1 MTQKIINIAKVLL
14 SKKAKLVFL
23 FNFHRIGTVNKKN
36 PFHILHTVSEKLF
49 RIQIRFLSLFGEFVS
64 LNDIRDYENLSKI
77 NFSVTFDDGS
87 STVLKIVPYLREKS
101 IPYAIC
107 LSTEVLEKGYGLRDK
122 VYMIIKNI
130 DEKKL
135 FDFVEQK
142 IGKRVGVDKDNFSFY
157 HLTKDA
163 RLDSSFVENEII
175 NPLFKTINNWEK
187 IIENEKP
194 YFSIDDIKKNFIFSH
209 L

>member
-36 PFHILHTVSEKLF
+36 PFHLLHTVSEKLF

-64 LNDIRDYENLSKI
+64 LNDIRDYKNLSKI

-87 STVLKIVPYLREKS
+87 RTVLKIVPYLREKS

-107 LSTEVLEKGYGLRDK
+107 LSTEVLEKGYGIRDDPL
-122 VYMIIKNI
+122 NI
-130 DEKKL
+130 ECAHCGHLNWISPGGVPKQCNKCGKAL
-135 FDFVEQK
+135 PPPTK
-142 IGKRVGVDKDNFSFY
+142 IPRHKRVGKHGV
-157 HLTKDA
+157 
-163 RLDSSFVENEII
+163 
-175 NPLFKTINNWEK
+175 
-187 IIENEKP
+187 
-194 YFSIDDIKKNFIFSH
+194 
-209 L
+209 